1 MKTYL
6 VVIVEGNSTEI
17 VLLEKIDAPT
27 QSQRVNVY
35 HPELIISKKYQI
47 TYPYNV

>member
-35 HPELIISKKYQI
+35 HPELRSS
-47 TYPYNV
+47 